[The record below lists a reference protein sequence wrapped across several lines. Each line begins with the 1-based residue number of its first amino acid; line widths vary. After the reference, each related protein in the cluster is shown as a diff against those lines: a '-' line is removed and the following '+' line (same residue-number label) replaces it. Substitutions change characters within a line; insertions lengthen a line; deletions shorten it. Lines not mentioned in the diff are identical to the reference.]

1 MSLMSEYVYY
11 GHKYP
16 IFVEYREAWNP
27 MQTDVKSN
35 STWVVDGRSQHNDAI
50 DFVWH
55 ALYVV
60 NMSMLYLIGMVPG

>member
-1 MSLMSEYVYY
+1 
-11 GHKYP
+11 
-16 IFVEYREAWNP
+16 
-27 MQTDVKSN
+27 MQTDDKSN
-35 STWVVDGRSQHNDAI
+35 SDGRLQHDDPI